1 MAERAI
7 SHPHLE
13 PQQMLHGH
21 LRSRERGGLWQSV
34 PPLTWRQSPLGLHGI
49 GAVIYL
55 LEAFGYFFEVVAAF
69 QLG

>member
-1 MAERAI
+1 MATGSALI
-7 SHPHLE
+7 
-13 PQQMLHGH
+13 
-21 LRSRERGGLWQSV
+21 
-34 PPLTWRQSPLGLHGI
+34 GLHEI